1 MATEAKA
8 NIKAFNTWNTEG
20 IAVDDPGI
28 KPYVTI
34 QPRYVPKTGGRYAGK
49 DFYKSKTFIVERLI
63 NKVMVP
69 GHKSKKHF
77 RTSGHMTG
85 KANTAYQIVFNAF
98 KKIEAKT
105 KKNPIEVYV
114 KAIENAAPREEI
126 ITIEYGGA
134 RYPKAVE
141 CAPQRRIDLTL
152 RYFTQGAFQKSFNT
166 KKHIEDCLADEIVNA
181 YHSSQN
187 SLAIAKKLEL
197 ERQADASR

>member
-1 MATEAKA
+1 MATDVRPT
-8 NIKAFNTWNTEG
+8 IKAFNSWDTDG
-20 IAVDDPGI
+20 IVVNDPGI
-28 KPYVTI
+28 KPYVTL
-34 QPRYVPKTGGRYAGK
+34 QPRFVPKTGGKYAGK
-49 DFYKSKTFIVERLI
+49 DFYKSRTFIVERLI

-85 KANTAYQIVFNAF
+85 KANTAYGIVFNAF

-141 CAPQRRIDLTL
+141 CAPQRRVDIAL

-166 KKHIEDCLADEIVNA
+166 KKHIEDCLADEIINA
-181 YHSSQN
+181 YQSSPT